1 MISSEAVSNLNNM
14 KMDVIELMKNYSI
27 QSISNLLIQ
36 QFSKQLDDNSLKT
49 NVHDHITGY
58 CNDNVRLDPK
68 FISNANDIIIKKE
81 DLTDLCNAPSNEYVD
96 SENDSKNKVKLNQ
109 PSSQSS
115 ILRRI
120 PGLFGLKNFERK
132 SGGTK
137 RRKRK
142 NKRRSSLK
150 KKSKRIVGGFDPET
164 FQPLVNPIV
173 DALNNNTR
181 MYQWALKKPEEMME
195 QVRIN
200 IEDAKDKLLY
210 SEPFQKNLRSLIIC
224 SLETNM
230 KGHINPLTEKLNEHV
245 FQHEDFSKQI
255 EEKMKRIKIE
265 GISQTPKD
273 LAKLLKG
280 TKGIADK
287 DMEGIC
293 NQNVV
298 NK

>member
-81 DLTDLCNAPSNEYVD
+81 DLTDLCNAPSNETVD
-96 SENDSKNKVKLNQ
+96 SSKDEKNLDEQ
-109 PSSQSS
+109 ITQSS

-142 NKRRSSLK
+142 NR
-150 KKSKRIVGGFDPET
+150 
-164 FQPLVNPIV
+164 
-173 DALNNNTR
+173 
-181 MYQWALKKPEEMME
+181 
-195 QVRIN
+195 
-200 IEDAKDKLLY
+200 
-210 SEPFQKNLRSLIIC
+210 KN
-224 SLETNM
+224 
-230 KGHINPLTEKLNEHV
+230 
-245 FQHEDFSKQI
+245 
-255 EEKMKRIKIE
+255 
-265 GISQTPKD
+265 
-273 LAKLLKG
+273 
-280 TKGIADK
+280 
-287 DMEGIC
+287 
-293 NQNVV
+293 
-298 NK
+298 